1 MAPKLSGSN
10 SSDLMILCVQWCNQ
24 CRMAGTGTCTTAGS
38 HIEYCAPPS
47 NYRQPPSVSCLV
59 FVVITVN
66 VLRTPNERR
75 VGGRARLLSGV
86 WPQKILWGWPSSR
99 PKTSSQG
106 VCMKIFWLF
115 PIRTKW
121 KPSGLLTQEHGTIRP
136 LTLKQVESY
145 QRPDSLSHP
154 P

>member
-1 MAPKLSGSN
+1 MFSCLKKWFPVISLDQQSQPFLRVPRDGTHRMAPKLSGSN

-38 HIEYCAPPS
+38 HTEYCVPPT
-47 NYRQPPSVSCLV
+47 NYRQPPNVSCLV

-75 VGGRARLLSGV
+75 VGGRARFLSGV

-99 PKTSSQG
+99 PKTSFHKG
-106 VCMKIFWLF
+106 CA
-115 PIRTKW
+115 
-121 KPSGLLTQEHGTIRP
+121 
-136 LTLKQVESY
+136 
-145 QRPDSLSHP
+145 
-154 P
+154 